1 MKQPLLVA
9 TFLFASSIAQ
19 ARDLCACELPL
30 IRLTPKAGWHGGFSE
45 QYTDYGRLQ
54 DSGRGIANPGGQY
67 MHSSITQLYAGYDFT
82 DTFGVQL
89 NIPYI
94 ARTFRRAEFG
104 AIESGNESGFGDV
117 SLIGSWTAVHIERGD
132 FRYTARVNAGIK
144 LPTGDS
150 SRLKEEGRHG
160 HEEQEIRQVIPAV
173 PEISRNVTRQVPT
186 GKVRFINANIVPIF
200 RTETQKVIIRPAQPE
215 QVIVQ
220 RFPGDESGVH
230 GHDLALGTGSIDGV
244 IGTDFHGQWKRAF
257 FDAGLQFTLR
267 GNGRHEYDYAD
278 DVSWHAGVGV
288 VLLEKAKWTAALGV
302 RFSGE
307 TKGEDDFRGERLD
320 DTSINTVFVGPRLAV
335 TWDEKLSANIGIDF
349 PIQRENSGIQTV
361 PEYRVQAGVNWQ
373 F

>member
-1 MKQPLLVA
+1 MKLPILTA
-9 TFLFASSIAQ
+9 TLILATSIAQ
-19 ARDLCACELPL
+19 ACDLCACELPA
-30 IRLTPKAGWHGGFSE
+30 IRLVPKAGWHGGFSE

-54 DSGRGIANPGGQY
+54 DAGRGIANPGGQY
-67 MHSSITQLYAGYDFT
+67 MHSSITQIYAGYDFT
-82 DTFGVQL
+82 DTLGVQL

-94 ARTFRRAEFG
+94 ARTFRRAEEG

-132 FRYTARVNAGIK
+132 FRFTARVNGGIK

-150 SRLKEEGRHG
+150 SRLKEEGHHG
-160 HEEQEIRQVIPAV
+160 EEGREVFHVIPAS
-173 PEISRNVTRQVPT
+173 PEISQNVSRQVYAGT
-186 GKVRFINANIVPIF
+186 VVAGGNFIRVF
-200 RTETQKVIIRPAQPE
+200 RTVTEKVILRAARPE
-215 QVIVQ
+215 QVIVHEHEEET
-220 RFPGDESGVH
+220 PSGVH

-244 IGTDFHGQWKRAF
+244 FGADFHCQWKRAF

-267 GNGRHEYDYAD
+267 GNGRHDYDYAD
-278 DVSWHAGVGV
+278 DVSWHAGGGV
-288 VLLEKAKWTAALGV
+288 VLLENAKWNAALGV

-320 DTSINTVFVGPRLAV
+320 DTSINTVYVGPRLAV
-335 TWDEKLSANIGIDF
+335 TWDEKLSANVGVDF

>member
-1 MKQPLLVA
+1 
-9 TFLFASSIAQ
+9 
-19 ARDLCACELPL
+19 L

-45 QYTDYGRLQ
+45 QYTDYSRLQ
-54 DSGRGIANPGGQY
+54 DSGRGIANPAGQY
-67 MHSSITQLYAGYDFT
+67 MHSSITQIYAGYDFT

-132 FRYTARVNAGIK
+132 FRFTARVNAGIK

-150 SRLKEEGRHG
+150 SRLKEEGHH
-160 HEEQEIRQVIPAV
+160 HEEEEKHVETVIV

-186 GKVRFINANIVPIF
+186 GKVRVRAGNFVPIL
-200 RTETQKVIIRPAQPE
+200 RAETQKVIIRPAS
-215 QVIVQ
+215 VQ
-220 RFPGDESGVH
+220 TVEHEHEEETPSGVH

-244 IGTDFHGQWKRAF
+244 IGTDFHGKWKRAF

-267 GNGRHEYDYAD
+267 GNGRHDYDYAD

-288 VLLEKAKWTAALGV
+288 VLFEQAKWTAALGV

-335 TWDEKLSANIGIDF
+335 TSDEKLSANIAVDF